1 MSVRTLPSVVMFAA
15 VLSAVLL
22 PASAPA
28 YDYPFDDPFVA
39 TVVGT
44 PSEFRPEMV
53 VTVPLKRRSIKI
65 FPERETPELLFYDDK
80 LRYSYAFQKGPA
92 PLVFIIAGT
101 GGSHDGRG
109 VRQLG
114 RAFYQAGFHYVGLT
128 SPTHSNFIVAASE
141 SSVPGHAY
149 EDAEDLYRVMERIW
163 EKIGRK
169 AKVTDFFLT
178 GYSLGA
184 FNTAFV
190 AKLDEERQSFR
201 FRRALMIN
209 SPVRLYSSISLLDRM
224 LENIPGGEDNFGQF
238 YQNLVDAFAEVY
250 TRSGELQLNE
260 EFLYQAY
267 KAFKP
272 EKELLG
278 ALIGTSFRMSAAN
291 MAFSSDLMT
300 NFGYI
305 KPSNVRL
312 TKYSDTKTYE
322 KVSMRLGFT
331 DYFHAYFYP
340 YHQALDPDLSR
351 GELIELMSLAT
362 IEEFLTNADNIFMMH
377 NADDLILETGEIDLL
392 MQMFDDRGKVFPYGG
407 HMGNMEHVDYIGH
420 MLNVMT
426 GDGR

>member
-1 MSVRTLPSVVMFAA
+1 MSIRTLRSVGILAA

-22 PASAPA
+22 PGSAPA

-44 PSEFRPEMV
+44 PSEFRPELA

-65 FPERETPELLFYDDK
+65 FPDRETPELLFYDDK
-80 LRYSYAFQKGPA
+80 LRYSYALQKDPA

-169 AKVTDFFLT
+169 VTVTDFFLT

-250 TRSGELQLNE
+250 TRSDELQLNE
-260 EFLYQAY
+260 DFLYQAY
-267 KAFKP
+267 KVFKP

-300 NFGYI
+300 NFGFI

-312 TKYSDTKTYE
+312 PKNADLAKFNH
-322 KVSMRLGFT
+322 VAMRLGFT

-340 YHQALDPDLSR
+340 YHRAKTPTMSR
-351 GELIELMSLAT
+351 ADLIEEMSLKS
-362 IEEFLTNADNIFMMH
+362 IEDYLRTSDRMYAMH
-377 NADDLILETGEIDLL
+377 NEDDLILEPGEVEFIRDV
-392 MQMFDDRGKVFPYGG
+392 FGDRAMIYRNGG
-407 HMGNMEHVDYIGH
+407 HMGNIQHRELVEHMVQ
-420 MLNVMT
+420 VFQP
-426 GDGR
+426 